1 MLQRLA
7 ASESCVVQQ
16 QREILALRSRMQGV
30 APASAHGAGSDDD
43 GMLEAAALREENL
56 ALEKELQ
63 VRQYVYLCTSKAVQ
77 KHQC

>member
-16 QREILALRSRMQGV
+16 QREILALRLRMQGV
-30 APASAHGAGSDDD
+30 APASANGAGSDDD

-77 KHQC
+77 MPQY

>member
-30 APASAHGAGSDDD
+30 APASANGAGSDDD